1 MRQVTLLIF
10 TAGIWVLVFMGVT
23 THADT
28 LTVTIA
34 NVYKGGGSLMV
45 QVLASE
51 DEFKGEAEPVA
62 AIIQRATEG
71 EMSYSATLPAG
82 TYALRVMHDVNG
94 NGELNSYFVGMPTE
108 PWAFSNNATGKFG
121 PPTWA
126 DVQFEISGP
135 TTQTIQLN
143 K

>member
-10 TAGIWVLVFMGVT
+10 TAGIWILVFMGVT
-23 THADT
+23 RHADT

-34 NVYKGGGSLMV
+34 NVYKGEGSLMV

-62 AIIQRATEG
+62 AIMQRAAKG
-71 EMSYSATLPAG
+71 EMSYSAIPPAG
-82 TYALRVMHDVNG
+82 TYGLRVMHDMNG
-94 NGELNSYFVGMPTE
+94 NGELDSNFVGMPTE
-108 PWAFSNNATGKFG
+108 PRAFSNNATGKFG